1 MSGEQSFH
9 HFVLT
14 RFDVNLGD
22 QSRYRTDE
30 WFERRLD
37 LFEQFTCPSIA
48 SQTNQNFTWIV
59 FFHEKSRATVE
70 SRFGTDPELYTPVFT
85 AALWEPAVVRAAVR
99 SLGAP
104 ENGTVVST
112 QLDCDDVLAPDTI
125 ERIQHAVERDP
136 SRRAYLNFP
145 LGYQFAQGRFY
156 IALDPSNPFIT
167 LVEPVTNLDQALFA
181 YHLCHEDA
189 SDHAPVV
196 QVDWT
201 PAWLQIVHG
210 TNISNH
216 TNGLRIRNTKPWEEF
231 RHLPGIGRR
240 RPESRLEVEKERLA
254 NAGRLARKAF
264 FRPLGRRR
272 LYRALKVDGAMTK
285 IRGRAGGGTS
295 AIGSRLQSKPP
306 NRDAARTGEHA
317 AGHDPM
323 SETGSTPAV
332 P

>member
-1 MSGEQSFH
+1 VALPASPPRFLTRIPQTEHVDETRSGSVSPEGGQDAIVSGERSFR
-9 HFVLT
+9 HFLLT

-48 SQTNQNFTWIV
+48 SQTDQDFTWIV

-70 SRFGTDPELYTPVFT
+70 ARFGTDPQLYTPVFT

-99 SLGAP
+99 ELGAA
-104 ENGTVVST
+104 ESGTIVST
-112 QLDCDDVLAPDTI
+112 QLDCDDVLAPDAI
-125 ERIQHAVERDP
+125 ERIHRAVERDP
-136 SRRAYLNFP
+136 RRRTYLNFP

-189 SDHAPVV
+189 SEHAPVV

-201 PAWLQIVHG
+201 PAWLQVVHG

-216 TNGLRIRNTKPWEEF
+216 ANGLRIRNSKPWEEF
-231 RHLPGIGRR
+231 RHLPGIGKR
-240 RPESRLEVEKERLA
+240 RPESRLEVEKERAA
-254 NAGRLARKAF
+254 NAARLARKAI
-264 FRPLGRRR
+264 FRPGGRKRV
-272 LYRALKVDGAMTK
+272 YRALKLEGALVK
-285 IRGRAGGGTS
+285 LRGRA
-295 AIGSRLQSKPP
+295 K
-306 NRDAARTGEHA
+306 
-317 AGHDPM
+317 
-323 SETGSTPAV
+323 V
-332 P
+332 

>member
-1 MSGEQSFH
+1 MNDEHGFR
-9 HFVLT
+9 HFLLT

-30 WFERRLD
+30 WFDRRLD

-48 SQTNQNFTWIV
+48 SQTEKSFTWIV
-59 FFHEKSRATVE
+59 FFHEKSRETVE
-70 SRFGTDPELYTPVFT
+70 RRFGADPEFYTAVFT
-85 AALWEPAVVRAAVR
+85 ADLWEPAVVRAAVR
-99 SLGAP
+99 ALGTP
-104 ENGTVVST
+104 EQGTVVST

-125 ERIQHAVERDP
+125 ERIQRAVARDP
-136 SRRAYLNFP
+136 RQRTYLNFP

-189 SDHAPVV
+189 SEHAPVQ

-201 PAWLQIVHG
+201 PAWLQVVHG

-216 TNGLRIRNTKPWEEF
+216 TNGLRIRNAKPWEEF

-240 RPESRLEVEKERLA
+240 RPESRLEVEKERAA
-254 NAGRLARKAF
+254 NAARLARKAF

-272 LYRALKVDGAMTK
+272 IYRALKVDGAMTK
-285 IRGRAGGGTS
+285 LRNRTEGMATP
-295 AIGSRLQSKPP
+295 GSRGHPKSSNLQGTP
-306 NRDAARTGEHA
+306 
-317 AGHDPM
+317 
-323 SETGSTPAV
+323 TPASREFDE
-332 P
+332 PPAPESHLAP